1 MTILL
6 QTVWSSI
13 ICLRKNEFKISL
25 LVLSICFLSLVNGS
39 YSLFFL
45 EYLVKF
51 FYILIKCFYLENVNF
66 HFSCSEG
73 CSKWFN
79 ISSSSRVNRNQTE
92 YWVLF
97 LGFVFVRRRNFF
109 LLKTFISRGILIG
122 AEFLVHI
129 SSVNSLK

>member
-1 MTILL
+1 MIRSICCSCLHNHQKKKKKIVSEIYPTFLEGVMTILL

-51 FYILIKCFYLENVNF
+51 FLILRVCLDRTYFTETEN
-66 HFSCSEG
+66 
-73 CSKWFN
+73 
-79 ISSSSRVNRNQTE
+79 
-92 YWVLF
+92 
-97 LGFVFVRRRNFF
+97 
-109 LLKTFISRGILIG
+109 
-122 AEFLVHI
+122 
-129 SSVNSLK
+129 

>member
-1 MTILL
+1 MCSCLRLDLYVVLVYIITKKKKNIVSEIYPTFLEGVRTILL

-25 LVLSICFLSLVNGS
+25 LVLSICFLSLVNVF
-39 YSLFFL
+39 YSFFFL

-66 HFSCSEG
+66 HSSCSEG

-79 ISSSSRVNRNQTE
+79 ISSSSRVNRNQT
-92 YWVLF
+92 
-97 LGFVFVRRRNFF
+97 
-109 LLKTFISRGILIG
+109 
-122 AEFLVHI
+122 
-129 SSVNSLK
+129 